1 MNDDLYFNILKKLY
15 EHMVGGVAAPL
26 GADASG
32 EIKYADEKTTD
43 KKFRNKSKKRKEVQT
58 VLKSN

>member
-32 EIKYADEKTTD
+32 EIKYATTD